1 MKLLSLNVEHFRSIR
16 SAKIR
21 FAEAL
26 NVLHG
31 PNDLG
36 KSTLAH
42 AIRAALLLQTNA
54 KEGEGFVSWHAA
66 GDPHVELVFESEP
79 QRIWRV
85 KKTFGT
91 TSALL
96 EWSRDGV
103 DFAQEAR
110 GRQVDERLSE
120 ILCWGVAP
128 PGGNR
133 RPKGMPATFLTTAL
147 LPEQDR
153 VDAIFDQALAAD
165 SDESGK
171 KQLIAA
177 LQAMAEN
184 PLFKSVLA
192 TVQERVDEAFNVSD
206 DKVTKK
212 RGRNSPWVKRNEEIQ
227 LKQRRHEECQQKLE
241 ETTAIE
247 EEIRGLRE
255 RRLELKEVAAKA
267 EERRAT
273 LCDRFQKIERRQ
285 EIASRLEECKNRL
298 DGIARELEELRQLE
312 RAHAEGACRIGSL
325 TKARA
330 EAQAA
335 RDLAAQAAQKAGDE
349 LARLRSEDHVRERQL
364 AQKAIETRRAELQ
377 SEQLRLEATLAQV
390 HAVEAAAGRVDM
402 LRAEL
407 GAIQEAAADLRKK
420 SESAAGERAEVE
432 KQQNELRGI
441 RAFLEWQRAQEQLR
455 QAEKGVAQINDWR
468 KQAIE
473 KRATAAALEAA
484 QPRFPLP
491 ERSQLE
497 ALRRLEG
504 DLRVAGAKVAVGLSV
519 TVTAKRPLRVAVQGD
534 DGLPTSHELD
544 LFSLEANARRKLRIE
559 IDNVAEVLVSGGAA
573 DARVEIEAL
582 EKRWTEEAKPLL
594 QEARV
599 DTIEKLV
606 RLAEEVSQR
615 ANAIEAALRDA
626 TQLDQRI
633 ADQPDWA
640 AVLVQHQQVFQA
652 AEKALMGADPAKL
665 ERAACKL
672 RADIASIEQR
682 LETLRGKI
690 AQLAADA
697 SQVDSKVAAEDARA
711 AEKQKALEEALAGL
725 EQKQSAFEGNWQ
737 KAFQQAQEKQIAID
751 DELKAIQEKCEEL
764 AEAGGRDLAAAQRTV
779 DVAQEALKSTEEAFL
794 RGQEDLTQANLRQ
807 AENEGIL
814 KTRRE
819 AASKLDE
826 KQARQD
832 FALIEAELRA
842 APAPEEAVTSEMLT
856 AAEKDCR
863 QATAQLEEIDGKIR
877 EKQGALQQVGGEVAR
892 QKAEDAASELAL
904 AKERAHQTELEYEA
918 WELLRKTLRE
928 AEQEE
933 GTNLGRALADPVTER
948 FAALAGGHYGKLALG
963 PNLQTEGISVAGEN
977 RLVNLLSVG
986 TRDQLST
993 IFRLTLAEQL
1003 RTAVILDDQLTHTD
1017 PKRMLW
1023 LRGLL
1028 NEIARTIQV
1037 IVLTC
1042 RPGDYIIPASGRS
1055 RAKRQ
1060 EESVPVHAVALEQAI
1075 ERAIEASVS

>member
-1 MKLLSLNVEHFRSIR
+1 MKLLSLEVKHFRSIR
-16 SAKIR
+16 SAKIP
-21 FAEAL
+21 FAGGL

-42 AIRAALLLQTNA
+42 AIRAALLLQTNS
-54 KEGEGFVSWHAA
+54 KEAEAFVSWHAA
-66 GDPHVELVFESEP
+66 DDPHVELVFESEP

-103 DFAQEAR
+103 DFAQEVR

-128 PGGNR
+128 PGGSR

-177 LQAMAEN
+177 LEAMAEN
-184 PLFKSVLA
+184 PLFKNVLA
-192 TVQERVDEAFNVSD
+192 VVQERVDEAFNVSD

-227 LKQRRHEECQQKLE
+227 LKQRRHEECRQKLE
-241 ETTAIE
+241 ETTAVE

-255 RRLELKEVAAKA
+255 RRLELREVAAKA
-267 EERRAT
+267 AERRAT
-273 LCDRFQKIERRQ
+273 LCDGVQKIERRQ
-285 EIASRLEECKNRL
+285 EIAARLEERKSRL
-298 DGIARELEELRQLE
+298 DAIRTEIEELRQLE
-312 RAHAEGACRIGSL
+312 RAHAEGARGIGNL
-325 TKARA
+325 TTACA

-335 RDLAAQAAQKAGDE
+335 RDQAAQNAQKAGDE
-349 LARLRSEDHVRERQL
+349 LARLRSEDRVRERQF
-364 AQKAIETRRAELQ
+364 AQKALEARRAELQ
-377 SEQLRLEATLAQV
+377 SEQLRLEARLAKV
-390 HAVEAAAGRVDM
+390 HAVEAAARKVDTLRDD
-402 LRAEL
+402 LRAIESS
-407 GAIQEAAADLRKK
+407 AADLRKK
-420 SESAAGERAEVE
+420 SEFAAGERVEVE
-432 KQQNELRGI
+432 KQQSELRAI
-441 RAFLEWQRAQEQLR
+441 RSFLEWQSAQEQLR
-455 QAEKGVAQINDWR
+455 QAERGVAQLNDWR
-468 KQAIE
+468 AQALD
-473 KRATAAALEAA
+473 KRTAAAALEAA
-484 QPRFPLP
+484 QPVLPLP
-491 ERSQLE
+491 ERSRLE

-504 DLRVAGAKVAVGLSV
+504 DLRVAAAKLAVGLSV
-519 TVTAKRPLRVAVQGD
+519 TVMAKRPLRVAVQGD

-544 LFSLEANARRKLRIE
+544 LFSLEANAHRKLRID
-559 IDNVAEVLVSGGAA
+559 IDKVAEIAVSGGAA
-573 DARVEIEAL
+573 DARVEMEAL
-582 EKRWTEEAKPLL
+582 EKRWAEEAKPVL
-594 QEARV
+594 QEAGV
-599 DTIEKLV
+599 ATIEELV
-606 RLAEEVSQR
+606 RVAEEASER
-615 ANAIEAALRDA
+615 ANAIDAALRDA
-626 TQLDQRI
+626 AQLDQRI

-640 AVLVQHQQVFQA
+640 TVLAQRRQVFQA
-652 AEKALMGADPAKL
+652 AEQALMGADPAKL
-665 ERAACKL
+665 ERAARKL
-672 RADIASIEQR
+672 RAGTASIEQR
-682 LETLRGKI
+682 LEAVRGKI
-690 AQLAADA
+690 EQLAEDA
-697 SQVDSKVAAEDARA
+697 RQVDSEVAAENARA
-711 AEKQKALEEALAGL
+711 AEKQKALDEALSDL
-725 EQKQSAFEGNWQ
+725 EQKQTAIGGNWQ
-737 KAFQQAQEKQIAID
+737 EVLHQAQEKQNEIEC
-751 DELKAIQEKCEEL
+751 ELDTLQGRWEEL
-764 AEAGGRDLAAAQRTV
+764 AKAGDRDLAAAQRAV
-779 DVAQEALKSTEEAFL
+779 DLAKEAWQNAEDAFL
-794 RGQEDLTQANLRQ
+794 RLQEDLTKANLLQ
-807 AENEGIL
+807 AESEGVL

-819 AASKLDE
+819 AAAKLDE
-826 KQARQD
+826 QQARED
-832 FALIEAELRA
+832 FALVEAELRS
-842 APAPEEAVTSEMLT
+842 APAPEEVVTSEMLA
-856 AAEKDCR
+856 AAEKNCR
-863 QATAQLEEIDGKIR
+863 QAAVQLEEIDGKIR

-904 AKERAHQTELEYEA
+904 VKDRAHQTEIEYEA

-933 GTNLGRALADPVTER
+933 GTNLGRALADPVTQR

-977 RLVNLLSVG
+977 RLVHLLSVG

-993 IFRLTLAEQL
+993 IFRLTLAEHL

-1017 PKRMLW
+1017 AKRMLW

-1042 RPGDYIIPASGRS
+1042 RPGDYMIPAGGRR

-1060 EESVPVHAVALEQAI
+1060 EKVAPVHEVALEQAI
-1075 ERAIEASVS
+1075 ERSIGASAS